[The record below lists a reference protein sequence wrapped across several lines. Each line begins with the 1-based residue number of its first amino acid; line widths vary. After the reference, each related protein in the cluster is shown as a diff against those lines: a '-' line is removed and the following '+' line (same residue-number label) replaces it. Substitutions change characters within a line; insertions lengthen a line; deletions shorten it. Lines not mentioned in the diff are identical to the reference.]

1 LTRLLMLVEG
11 QSEKAFAERTLK
23 PWLEARGVYLQR
35 AVLLWTRRLPAG
47 GGFRG
52 GVSNWKQIRSN
63 LDPLLGDT
71 DAVVTTLLDFYA
83 LPADVPG
90 VATHRGYG
98 SPPEQAERIQE
109 AMSAAL
115 GQGARFIP
123 FLALHEFEAWLF
135 AAPAVV
141 AEHFGKPALE
151 TKLVQEASGAG
162 GPEAINDGP
171 TTHPKARLMR
181 LHPGYSETADGPTLL
196 EKIGLERVRA
206 SCPHFS
212 RWLGQLEA
220 LGGRT

>member
-1 LTRLLMLVEG
+1 MLVEG

-23 PWLEARGVYLQR
+23 PRLEAHGVYLQR
-35 AVLLWTRRLPAG
+35 AVLLWTRRLPPG

-52 GVSNWKQIRSN
+52 GVSSWKQIRSN

-90 VATHRGYG
+90 VDMHRGHG
-98 SPPEQAERIQE
+98 SPAEQAERIQQSMAE
-109 AMSAAL
+109 AL
-115 GQGARFIP
+115 GAGPRFIP
-123 FLALHEFEAWLF
+123 FVALHEFEAWLF

-141 AEHFGKPALE
+141 AEHFGRPALE
-151 TKLVQEASGAG
+151 PRLVQEAARAG

-171 TTHPKARLMR
+171 TTHPKARLKR

-196 EKIGLERVRA
+196 EKIGLNAVRA
-206 SCPHFS
+206 CCPHFDG
-212 RWLGQLEA
+212 WLRQLEA
-220 LGGRT
+220 LGRPA